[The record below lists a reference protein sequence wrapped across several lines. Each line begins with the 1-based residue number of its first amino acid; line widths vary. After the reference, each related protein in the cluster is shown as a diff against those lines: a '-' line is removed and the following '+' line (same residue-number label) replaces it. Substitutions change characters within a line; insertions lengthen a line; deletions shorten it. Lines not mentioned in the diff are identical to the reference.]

1 MPKIYTTEQLDE
13 MYDKV
18 QDLVINGKYSL
29 SIACEMLGFNQAFL
43 RNPRLAE
50 KRKILVETHQKRP
63 KTRKRKKADEFVIP
77 QKSPFKKEYRPT
89 IRENNYLV

>member
-13 MYDKV
+13 MYSKV

-29 SIACEMLGFNQAFL
+29 SVSCEMLGFNQAFL

-50 KRKILVETHQKRP
+50 KRKELVKIHAIRP
-63 KTRKRKKADEFVIP
+63 KTRKRKKADEFIIP
-77 QKSPFKKEYRPT
+77 QKSPFKKEYRPKLT
-89 IRENNYLV
+89 ENNYLV